1 VDPKKNMTFDPG
13 ESVDFNGNTG
23 PFIQYSYAR
32 INSLLSKAKDK
43 KIDVPDELSD
53 HVSLNKKEIQ
63 LVKLIHQFP
72 SVIGEAAQDM
82 NPALVANFL
91 YELAREFNQFYHD
104 HSVLGAENQQTIQ
117 LRLVLSIQVSK
128 VIREAMW
135 LLGIDLPERM

>member
-1 VDPKKNMTFDPG
+1 MTFDPE

-32 INSLLSKAKDK
+32 INSLMDKARSRGMDIPKR
-43 KIDVPDELSD
+43 VDEKAE
-53 HVSLNKKEIQ
+53 VNAKEIQ

-72 SVIGEAAQDM
+72 YAIHESADQG
-82 NPALVANFL
+82 NPSIIANFV

-104 HSVLGAENQQTIQ
+104 YPVLRADSRESVE
-117 LRLVLSIQVSK
+117 LRLLLSLQVSR
-128 VIREAMW
+128 VLRESMW